1 MSKHPLRLMSDTSS
15 ASLSPAVQTLQH
27 HIRAD
32 LHHNRHKHNNHQQ
45 QQQQQQ
51 HRRGLARGTGS
62 DDAESLQVLEIA
74 TTKATNTRPAGRRGM
89 ARSGCAGSESLVSS
103 RRRDGG
109 RTRGPGRG
117 RKATASTFA
126 TGGDGGMG
134 MSGSSLVGVETVPRG
149 EQTGTN
155 RLGIGRGGPEWQEYS
170 LLTMCKPI
178 ATKTAT
184 GVAAATPGIDDDD
197 DETWNLLAT
206 PPSPNTTDPE
216 LSVSRNG
223 DNRPDPLIPFHQSRN
238 PSPTSRSVTVSTSSS
253 ERNWR
258 TGVLRYQNNEQEEEA
273 EGEDEE
279 ESSLSFANERGK
291 KQYPSA
297 RGGSFDE
304 WNDPFSSASSSS
316 SQWEHQQEQQAQP
329 HPPSRPGV
337 HSPRASRRV
346 REAVQECA
354 IPGDTEPQRR
364 DDGGVGVRS
373 RWGVGLSGVGD
384 EEGWGGVGRGGGVR
398 EGRDEG
404 DEGDDEWEMV

>member
-32 LHHNRHKHNNHQQ
+32 LHHNRHKHNNQQQ

-51 HRRGLARGTGS
+51 HRRDLARETGS

-74 TTKATNTRPAGRRGM
+74 TTQGMKPRPAGWG
-89 ARSGCAGSESLVSS
+89 LV
-103 RRRDGG
+103 
-109 RTRGPGRG
+109 
-117 RKATASTFA
+117 
-126 TGGDGGMG
+126 
-134 MSGSSLVGVETVPRG
+134 
-149 EQTGTN
+149 
-155 RLGIGRGGPEWQEYS
+155 GRGGPEWQEYS
-170 LLTMCKPI
+170 LLTICKPI

-206 PPSPNTTDPE
+206 PPSPSTTDPE

-384 EEGWGGVGRGGGVR
+384 EEGWGGVGRGGGMR

>member
-45 QQQQQQ
+45 Q
-51 HRRGLARGTGS
+51 HRRGLARETGS

-89 ARSGCAGSESLVSS
+89 ARSGCAGSEPLVSS

-170 LLTMCKPI
+170 LLTICKPI

-206 PPSPNTTDPE
+206 PPSPSTTDPE

-279 ESSLSFANERGK
+279 ESCLSFANERGK

-304 WNDPFSSASSSS
+304 WNDPFSSASS
-316 SQWEHQQEQQAQP
+316 
-329 HPPSRPGV
+329 
-337 HSPRASRRV
+337 
-346 REAVQECA
+346 
-354 IPGDTEPQRR
+354 
-364 DDGGVGVRS
+364 
-373 RWGVGLSGVGD
+373 
-384 EEGWGGVGRGGGVR
+384 
-398 EGRDEG
+398 
-404 DEGDDEWEMV
+404 